1 MKLVK
6 VIFEFFTEDVS
17 ALRVRDITLTTVL
30 LIQLVC
36 HSETNV
42 LLFLEEEIVL
52 LNKVIEHIGLHHHV
66 LGLISVVVVL
76 SKTPI
81 NPKTVICNL
90 PKLIS
95 DLRHQGLV
103 LVSPNGL
110 PGGGDINQP
119 TDNTRLR
126 VGDLD
131 RLVGTD
137 EEKGID
143 SLRVALYTLL
153 IDQDRLV
160 GNNTVKQAISLD
172 PREVSVLIDGHERTL
187 AESACCKL
195 I

>member
-52 LNKVIEHIGLHHHV
+52 LDKVVEHIGLHHHV
-66 LGLISVVVVL
+66 LGLISIVVVL

-81 NPKTVICNL
+81 NPETVIRNL
-90 PKLIS
+90 PKLVS
-95 DLRHQGLV
+95 DLSHQSLIF
-103 LVSPNGL
+103 VSPHGL
-110 PGGGDINQP
+110 SGGGDINQSSN
-119 TDNTRLR
+119 NTRLG

-131 RLVGTD
+131 GLVGTD

-172 PREVSVLIDGHERTL
+172 PREVSILIDGHERTL
-187 AESACCKL
+187 TEGTCSKL

>member
-1 MKLVK
+1 MKFVK
-6 VIFEFFTEDVS
+6 VIFEFFTELVS
-17 ALRVRDITLTTVL
+17 ALRIRDITLTTVL

-52 LNKVIEHIGLHHHV
+52 LNKVVEHIGLHHHV
-66 LGLISVVVVL
+66 LGLIGVVVVL
-76 SKTPI
+76 TKTPI
-81 NPKTVICNL
+81 NPQTVISNL

-103 LVSPNGL
+103 LVSPHGL
-110 PGGGDINQP
+110 PGGGDINQS
-119 TDNTRLR
+119 TNNTRLR
-126 VGDLD
+126 VSDLYG
-131 RLVGTD
+131 LVGTD
-137 EEKGID
+137 EEEGVD

-160 GNNTVKQAISLD
+160 GNNTVKQTISLD
-172 PREVSVLIDGHERTL
+172 PREVSILIDGHERTL
-187 AESACCKL
+187 AESTGRKL

>member
-6 VIFEFFTEDVS
+6 VIFEFFAEDVS
-17 ALRVRDITLTTVL
+17 ALRVRDITLTAVL

-36 HSETNV
+36 HGETNV
-42 LLFLEEEIVL
+42 PLFLEEEVVL
-52 LNKVIEHIGLHHHV
+52 LNKVVEHIGLHHHV

-76 SKTPI
+76 TKTPI
-81 NPKTVICNL
+81 NPKTMIRDL
-90 PKLIS
+90 PKLVS

-103 LVSPNGL
+103 LVSPHSL
-110 PGGGDINQP
+110 TRGGNINQS

-131 RLVGTD
+131 WFVRAN
-137 EEKGID
+137 EEECID
-143 SLRVALYTLL
+143 SLGVALHTLL
-153 IDQDRLV
+153 VDQDRLV

-172 PREVSVLIDGHERTL
+172 PREVSILIDGHERTPPQGTGR
-187 AESACCKL
+187 EL